1 MNNRKT
7 AGKIQL
13 VLTLVIIG
21 LLALWICSITMQSLA
36 SIENLQSISML
47 LLIVVVLYF
56 LLGGFYYVEL
66 EHEDDVIN
74 VKFYNSFPF
83 SREFKMY
90 RIPVSALISYE
101 ITGNAF
107 FQQKLVLFQMTSNQ
121 ASKYPPIYITAM
133 SAKDK
138 AKLFAFLN
146 ELVK

>member
-13 VLTLVIIG
+13 TLTLLIIA
-21 LLALWICSITMQSLA
+21 LLALWICSITMESLA
-36 SIENLQSISML
+36 AIENLQSLSMVM
-47 LLIVVVLYF
+47 LIIAVVYF
-56 LLGGFYYVEL
+56 IFGGFYYVEI
-66 EHEDDVIN
+66 EEEEDVIN
-74 VKFYNSFPF
+74 AKFYNSFPF

-101 ITGNAF
+101 VTGSAF
-107 FQQKLVLFQMTSNQ
+107 FQHKLVLFQMTSNQ

-138 AKLFAFLN
+138 DKLFAFLN
-146 ELVK
+146 DLVK